1 MTRTSG
7 NSPEVGVDAT
17 PEEVASFRD
26 AQAKE
31 WGTYVAL
38 DTITYNGAV
47 QFNAGNPVPVDIAE
61 RLGYVE
67 SHQVAKVG
75 SKAANDLVAKIHA
88 ATTETPGPPPA
99 PVTLGVSVPK

>member
-1 MTRTSG
+1 MTRT
-7 NSPEVGVDAT
+7 NVPEVGPDAT

-38 DTITYNGAV
+38 DTILYNGVV
-47 QFNAGNPVPVDIAE
+47 QFNAGNPVPVDIAT

-67 SHQVAKVG
+67 SGQVAKVG
-75 SKAANDLVAKIHA
+75 TKAATDVIARLHAVA
-88 ATTETPGPPPA
+88 TEIPGPQAP
-99 PVTLGVSVPK
+99 PVTLGVSVAK

>member
-38 DTITYNGAV
+38 DTITYNGVV
-47 QFNAGNPVPVDIAE
+47 QFNAGNPVPVDIAT

-67 SHQVAKVG
+67 SGQVGKVG
-75 SKAANDLVAKIHA
+75 TKAVNEVIARLHA
-88 ATTETPGPPPA
+88 TATEIPGPQAP
-99 PVTLGVSVPK
+99 PVTLGVNVS